1 MSLTEKTLTEVRDL
15 LRKGEASSIALTEA
29 ILERVAAV
37 DGSVKS
43 YLRTTP
49 ELALEQAKAAD
60 ARIAAGEQG
69 PLLGVPVGIKDLI
82 CSEGVETTAGSK
94 ILEGFH
100 DSFMKR
106 LTC

>member
-15 LRKGEASSIALTEA
+15 LRKGEVSSVALTEA
-29 ILERVAAV
+29 ILERVSAV
-37 DGSVKS
+37 DDSVKS

-49 ELALEQAKAAD
+49 ELALEQAKQAD

-94 ILEGFH
+94 
-100 DSFMKR
+100 
-106 LTC
+106 